1 MPLNKQLERRLGNH
15 KVLKLSILASV
26 LMVGF
31 GFALV
36 PLYDIICDITGLNGK
51 TGVLASN
58 DVKEQVINHTVTV
71 QFDGTVNSNLPWLF
85 KPQQF
90 SMEVVPGKL
99 YQTEYFAQNISAV
112 DVIGQA
118 VPSVAPNEASIYFSK
133 TECFCFTEQLLSAG
147 EKKQMPVTFIVS
159 SDIPRDIDVLTLSYT
174 FFNKSRMTAEQQTA
188 GSASHEKSEI

>member
-1 MPLNKQLERRLGNH
+1 MDKQSREQSNH
-15 KVLKLSILASV
+15 KVLKLSIVASL

-51 TGVLASN
+51 TGVLAATE
-58 DVKEQVINHTVTV
+58 VKEQGVNHTVTV
-71 QFDGTVNSNLPWLF
+71 QFDGTVNSDLPWLF

-99 YQTEYFAQNISAV
+99 YHTEYMAQNISAG
-112 DVIGQA
+112 DVTGQA

-133 TECFCFTEQLLSAG
+133 TECFCFTEQLLAAG
-147 EKKQMPVTFIVS
+147 EEKQMPVTFIVS
-159 SDIPRDIDVLTLSYT
+159 SDIPKDIDVLTLSYT
-174 FFNKSRMTAEQQTA
+174 FFNKHRMTTEQQAA
-188 GSASHEKSEI
+188 GSASHEATEI